1 MPCKALSLAG
11 MVRVNACGRGW
22 LTSVH
27 SSGVKLGGMFSS
39 LSRSSAAFAAAA
51 VDGALLSLGIRM
63 PVDLLVS
70 SALMQK
76 RDAK

>member
-1 MPCKALSLAG
+1 MPCMAWSLAG
-11 MVRVNACGRGW
+11 MVRINACGRGC

-27 SSGVKLGGMFSS
+27 SSGVKLAGMFSS
-39 LSRSSAAFAAAA
+39 RSGGSAAFAAAA
-51 VDGALLSLGIRM
+51 VGEALLSLGIRM

-70 SALMQK
+70 SALMQT